1 MNLMREDE
9 IRKKA
14 LAFQAQEFGTAAPA
28 AAAPARAPEPERTK
42 PNRRENEFMMNLMVL
57 RNTLRTNA
65 PACRERAQRAGA
77 GIWEDIQRMLEAV
90 DRIQNAMLKTMP
102 ESRDEYYSAYA
113 RHGHYELH
121 IDGPVKTAR
130 HLLITDRHLAAM
142 ADAAMR
148 SECILCMREGSE
160 IGKCELREALLE
172 TAVPKEIQDGI
183 WDRCEYRNAAGQ
195 LVLGRDVTV

>member
-14 LAFQAQEFGTAAPA
+14 LEFQAKEFGTAGAGTAGTVPA
-28 AAAPARAPEPERTK
+28 VPAERTEPSPCPPERTK

-65 PACRERAQRAGA
+65 PACRERAGRAGP
-77 GIWEDIQRMLEAV
+77 GIWEDIGQLLELV

-102 ESRDEYYSAYA
+102 ESRDEYYTAYA

-142 ADAAMR
+142 ADAVVSPLMMACAAANIRYIVSGMR
-148 SECILCMREGSE
+148 SSNCSIIMSV
-160 IGKCELREALLE
+160 IFS
-172 TAVPKEIQDGI
+172 
-183 WDRCEYRNAAGQ
+183 
-195 LVLGRDVTV
+195 